1 LLNGGRADDET
12 WKQLKAYHEGTKSHE
27 DLRIMILYK
36 ERFVF
41 FVALRAFVKKVLV
54 AGPKDVLNR
63 QTHIG

>member
-1 LLNGGRADDET
+1 
-12 WKQLKAYHEGTKSHE
+12 
-27 DLRIMILYK
+27 MILSK

-54 AGPKDVLNR
+54 AGPTDLLNR